1 MVQREKVCRA
11 CKRFVQGSTCPICN
25 QSNFSRSWKG
35 LAVITDPDSEIAKQ
49 LNVTVPGR
57 YCLWVR

>member
-11 CKRFVQGSTCPICN
+11 CKRFVQDSKCPICN

-35 LAVITDPDSEIAKQ
+35 LAVIKDPNSEMAKQ
-49 LNVTVPGR
+49 LNITTPGR